1 MARAVRVQHG
11 NGLGRHF
18 CNGIIRFYQ
27 GRGRLFIISMVSQG
41 LLDLVWVGSYSVL
54 EVFGCWVRAG

>member
-1 MARAVRVQHG
+1 MARASPVQYG

-27 GRGRLFIISMVSQG
+27 GKVRLLIISLVSQG
-41 LLDLVWVGSYSVL
+41 LLDFVWVGSYSVL